1 MDSTLDPFARA
12 MEARLRRRMFES
24 SCPQVKIGRFFVDM
38 PIGQGGMGVVYAA
51 RDEQLDR
58 TIALKLV
65 HAESRPSDHAQLR
78 LLREAQAMARLS
90 HPNVVQVFEA
100 GAHEDQVFIAMEYVR
115 GETLDRWLRR
125 EARGWRETVA
135 IFCQAGRGLAAAHKL
150 GIVHRDFKPTNVLV
164 GEDGRARVTDFGL
177 ARHVD
182 VREPESAEPP
192 RRVLDVALTLT
203 DAEPGTPFYMSP
215 EQFKRERVSE
225 RSDQFSFC
233 VALYHALFGMR
244 PFAGETRHA
253 LVAAVTSGALRT
265 PPRGRVPWRVHNAV
279 LRGLSLDPESRF
291 PDMDT
296 LLVELATR
304 TRVGVVLPVA
314 FALDAAAAVANSFSS
329 AEPPCTDGATHL
341 EDIWD
346 DETRDEL
353 EREFLRGAPGSGA
366 ALWTSTEE
374 QLSRYLSDWR
384 AAYRDNC
391 EVHRAGKTS
400 ARLRD
405 LRARCLEQRLD
416 VIRGIT
422 RVLRDGDVATLLRA
436 PQAAAKLEDLT
447 VCSSSRSLPLGVEP
461 PPLGHVEEVADLRDE
476 LARARSEEL
485 LGQLESGRERARRA
499 LERAEAL
506 AYTPLVAEAQLAVG
520 ALRSKLGRYDEAE
533 ATLEAAYFTAAEHQL
548 AELEVNA
555 AGQLTVVT
563 GYALTR
569 PADGERWAR
578 LAEVGLRRLGED
590 DPLLEA
596 GRLNS
601 LAMVRQAAGDFESST
616 RLFEAALGR
625 ARQALGDDHPKVAQ
639 TLNNLAV
646 AQRSRGD
653 FAAAEAIN
661 REVLGALEAGL
672 GPEHPDFATAVNN
685 LADTLAQRGERA
697 EATALYRRALT
708 IRELALGPEH
718 PHVAQTLIGLGATLH
733 ASGENTQAE
742 LALGRGLAIFEAAL
756 GGEHP
761 DVAYALTH
769 LAEVELALA
778 EVDRAAE
785 HFTRSRD
792 LFERTLGPDHHYLAL
807 PLIGLADVALAR
819 DEATAAIPP
828 AERALAL
835 VADVGGAPKARADAR
850 FALARALAAAGSD
863 PARADSLAAAAKTDY
878 RELGAAG
885 GDGLAAIERW
895 LDTRAAGSGDEA
907 PPTREGPP

>member
-24 SCPQVKIGRFFVDM
+24 SCPQVKIGRFLVDM

-65 HAESRPSDHAQLR
+65 HAESPPSDHAQLR

-304 TRVGVVLPVA
+304 ARVGVVLPVA
-314 FALDAAAAVANSFSS
+314 FALVAAAAVANSFSS

-422 RVLRDGDVATLLRA
+422 QVLRDGDGETLRRA
-436 PQAAAKLEDLT
+436 PQAAARLEDLT
-447 VCSSSRSLPLGVEP
+447 VCTSSRSLLLGVEP
-461 PPLGHVEEVADLRDE
+461 PPFGHTVEIANLRNE
-476 LARARSEEL
+476 LTRARSEEL

-506 AYTPLVAEAQLAVG
+506 AYTPLVAEAQLE
-520 ALRSKLGRYDEAE
+520 LGRVEHKRRDYAAAREALQQAGLHAIRGGHDEIMAQSRAWLVATATITDNTPVEAREWLREAE
-533 ATLEAAYFTAAEHQL
+533 AWQTRVESGPRERAFLQLYRSLVHSLGGDLDAAERGLRRAIEMYSAFAQPTDTELLGAREHLANILIRRRGPAAMREALGEYREVLALRDRVLGPTHPDQIMVRFNLGSTLVELGGHYLEEARPHLTRALEL
-548 AELEVNA
+548 AEARYGHDHVELGNKLLALA
-555 AGQLTVVT
+555 ALDLQEARVEE
-563 GYALTR
+563 ALLLARRARAIYREHR
-569 PADGERWAR
+569 PAGHLDLAFSAHLEGLLLSKTGAHLDALAR
-578 LAEVGLRRLGED
+578 FQEAYEIWSRGQPDSEFSAIAEVGLGRAHLELGE
-590 DPLLEA
+590 L
-596 GRLNS
+596 
-601 LAMVRQAAGDFESST
+601 
-616 RLFEAALGR
+616 
-625 ARQALGDDHPKVAQ
+625 
-639 TLNNLAV
+639 
-646 AQRSRGD
+646 
-653 FAAAEAIN
+653 
-661 REVLGALEAGL
+661 
-672 GPEHPDFATAVNN
+672 
-685 LADTLAQRGERA
+685 
-697 EATALYRRALT
+697 
-708 IRELALGPEH
+708 
-718 PHVAQTLIGLGATLH
+718 
-733 ASGENTQAE
+733 
-742 LALGRGLAIFEAAL
+742 
-756 GGEHP
+756 
-761 DVAYALTH
+761 
-769 LAEVELALA
+769 
-778 EVDRAAE
+778 DR
-785 HFTRSRD
+785 
-792 LFERTLGPDHHYLAL
+792 
-807 PLIGLADVALAR
+807 
-819 DEATAAIPP
+819 
-828 AERALAL
+828 AERALSHA
-835 VADVGGAPKARADAR
+835 VAR
-850 FALARALAAAGSD
+850 FEQKLGSRSAYEVEPLSLLTRVALERDDPCGAVAFAGRARETMNANDMRDNDDLERVATKLDVFADRCAS
-863 PARADSLAAAAKTDY
+863 ARRD
-878 RELGAAG
+878 
-885 GDGLAAIERW
+885 
-895 LDTRAAGSGDEA
+895 
-907 PPTREGPP
+907 